1 MPQVYLPRSTLD
13 QFHQDALGQETDLN
27 VEAARHPPEPPP
39 PPVPTPEQQ
48 AAIDLANN
56 PPPPPPPPPP
66 IQAPMASDS
75 LTNPL
80 GAGNALPAAAAAAP
94 SVSPTDPQALYQ
106 DLLQRSGIA
115 DAPAAAAQAV
125 GGAASALGT
134 AAQGAATSAQDR
146 LNQVQ
151 AAAGLDVT
159 PVPVAAPVSTV
170 DTTPHA
176 PSPPVQGGMAA
187 RTPSSAPDSAGRVFP
202 LPIKPDNEPRSTY
215 HSQGGSDLMA
225 PRGTP
230 VMNMQNGTVQQ
241 VFTDNGSHEV
251 GGNAVLIR
259 GDDGLDYYYAH
270 FDQPSAVKN
279 GQRVAA
285 GEQIGAVGNSG
296 NAWKGGTG
304 ATHLHIGIGKGI
316 SSGVGSEGGLGENFD
331 AQGLLSNLQQGV
343 GLGATTLAAAPA
355 AVSSAVQTTAGL
367 SGGGELSGKIGQA
380 GQDIMGQGAAAAGWL
395 GEQGQKALQAVL
407 ITEGGLGGARGDGGK
422 SAGPLQFYEQ
432 GQLANFARQA
442 GMTLDA
448 AKEWVEANPVAA
460 IKWAVGTAQNPGYLG
475 KVIQDGISQGLSGSA
490 LATYAQRFGQ
500 VSVSPERAGQN
511 FQSLFGGGGGLVF
524 GSGGQPSTTTTI
536 TGAPVTDVSAV
547 INAPGRA
554 ASAVA
559 NWADPRTAIEKE
571 AAGYQA
577 SREQKMASA
586 AEASSLDSNMAQ
598 DRNRQQLAQIQ
609 AEPAAAAPNPIQQY
623 ARQLGDGFAG
633 LFAHLAGQ
641 ATSPATQSNSI
652 PQPGALPWA
661 PTPPTPPSDSL
672 TNPLGTGNARD
683 PNAPLPSAAAVPEA
697 SSARYQA
704 GHLGDQIDRFG
715 EDVVRGAA
723 AFADVRPRNAE
734 QEELLRGERPANLGP
749 IPIEPRIAG
758 AKEIWMDNPWGP
770 GVWGARQGAG
780 EEVLAQTNPE
790 YAALKD
796 EEQRLR
802 DKLRGNLEGMP
813 EAEREY
819 ARADQVISPEEV
831 QRLQELHRRMNDMTS
846 RVDLQELAK
855 QNPNLEAAEKEAQGG
870 QSALGAVLLPAGIPR
885 SAAGAGLAAAS
896 ALVDP
901 AGAPFALAG
910 GVERAAAPLVED
922 LFRWRGVAGRTAEE
936 IEAARAALPRPI
948 GPGHGPGPSLDDV
961 FSQSLSRN
969 ERSNVPGTG
978 LTFDALPSRGEVV
991 RNASDLA
998 QGVAR
1003 GAREVP
1009 GKLFGDV
1016 TSSPEELAR
1025 ILERGGAA
1033 RPAEDQGVGSR
1044 VRDLLRGRQGGRVA
1058 TGVDRPEPWESWP
1071 TYEAFQPQKT
1081 WYGDTEL
1088 AAREVK
1094 QLAQAS
1100 GFKKVDPR
1108 EFHDAVMRVAAK
1120 ADPEDGSR
1128 LIGDTLSTYSPE
1140 EYAKMETFL
1149 SKNGGWGYALKP
1161 TEDGLIELVSVF
1173 KDPSAPRGAGY
1184 AAVADAVG
1192 RGANRLDAFDIGG
1205 RLPKL
1210 YTRFGFVE
1218 TDRFAWNPAY
1228 NGAEYIDTVT
1238 GKKVVPK
1245 GLYLDSKTGKWI
1257 TPDVITMERD
1267 TPVARAAADEQHA
1280 RLLSLTS
1287 RAVAQGAEP
1296 PVGANVLMESHA
1308 LPSRSGKPTSKT
1320 VDIPHFVTREGDT
1333 VPLRSS
1339 ATAGMMGSPESRAYV
1354 KAIGSK
1360 GGRKNF
1366 PVGRFRRSD
1375 GAQVPYDSPS
1385 EVAFMSDLEQAK
1397 LDGRIEDWWRSED
1410 SPIAQLKDI
1419 RYINTH
1425 PEKFGYGEYRG
1436 DFVIRHADGSLEL
1449 REVKPEKVIRTQEE
1463 YGQKAGA
1470 QYTGTLGWHVLK
1482 KAIGVIPELAMNKVR
1497 YSIVDESQAG
1507 KLLKMAPSQVGY
1519 TTPRPPRTPSGEQR
1533 GRLAKTFHGMPGI
1546 DYRDLPELETH
1557 QPGGSGNLPGHEV
1570 IRIVDETSRRALAMA
1585 EAGATRAE
1593 ITRFVRD
1600 QLLPTADIV
1609 GRTAGPT
1616 RMVPRQRVAVGRMLA
1631 DMPAT
1636 NIEQLADEWPEAHD
1650 IIQSASTRGVSIDSL
1665 TAQIGGP
1672 RPAFTLNASGDPAGV
1687 EAIAAELGELS
1698 KAERTRV
1705 MRPDTSPEPSM
1716 RGQHAQSI
1724 EIESPGPEAEAAL
1737 EAVGDSFSDRVIIE
1751 YNNEGAATT
1760 VHVLDPD
1767 PVKARDAA
1775 EQIQRELSS
1784 GGVETTLGKQQQVV
1798 VSDLSEEGHATAAAR
1813 RRELLGES
1821 PYQGAYPRGV
1831 SERSG
1836 ANRTG
1841 AGLGG
1846 GADEAGL
1853 VEAGSGEDLRPGPL
1867 SAEPGG
1873 ADGGRLRYADEGEA
1887 GDAAAGALPASPPPR
1902 SAATRA
1908 LRGKQRGE
1916 VALGGDLPNLGLRA
1930 TVPTDFAG
1938 AALGGYAADQT
1949 TPEGTPLPERIA
1961 RDLAGG
1967 AAGFTGA
1974 HVGMGAALRAA
1985 ERGRGLAP
1993 ELGAAAR
2000 AGRRRGQ
2007 VASGF
2012 EETADD
2018 LRFAAS
2024 KADNG
2029 DMADSTT
2036 AAERAEAAWRAGSD
2050 RYYHGTADEFPRPDP
2065 GRFDANGLFGPGY
2078 YLTSD
2083 PRVAGGVVASGG
2095 EQVGPSWLTSS
2106 VKRSPG
2112 EVINPGYAQQ
2122 RAPADTS
2129 AVRDAAAAYTAN
2141 PSADTLAALEAA
2153 LRNSISPPA
2162 GPNVRPVDVPRNL
2175 KLLDVEQPADRQLV
2189 DQLRRDMTPEQ
2200 ADEFDAMLHGYR
2212 TDDAGN
2218 TDNYGVYSALR
2229 SALANDDSGMLRTAA
2244 ESSAEVNARLTAAG
2258 YDGIRYAGGKR
2269 IPMQDAAGRD
2279 IEHTATVVFP
2289 NALDKIR
2296 NALTGRQGGQVATGL
2311 EEAGRPPRRMY
2322 HGTASEFDRA
2332 DAERFNADGLYGPGY
2347 YMTSDP
2353 RVAGGLVGRAG
2364 QDTLDNVARN
2374 IEMQK
2379 RTIAERAAPGYQL
2392 RPGARGTLEDWQAAD
2407 ATELERLQQQH
2418 ADLSS
2423 GSGLLES
2430 GYAQGVQNAATGPN
2444 VRPVDVP
2451 RDINLFNID
2460 AYVPPASLEAIRQ
2473 GLPEAERAVFDRQV
2487 GRAFESRPTGQQ
2499 AYDAL
2504 TAAFGRGPTAKADAN
2519 RALAEAGFDGL
2530 QHEGGKLNPMR
2541 DEAGRDI
2548 SHDVYNVFPES
2559 LEKVRNALSG
2569 RQGGS
2574 ASTRMAADLGGA
2586 AAGGAAGWNAP
2597 QDEDAPAWQ
2606 RPARAAAGALFGAT
2620 LPEHVA
2626 RSRPGSF
2633 GYGALQRSV
2642 RAARADEIAAA
2653 RTTRAAAAPAGKVD
2667 KAVALTTSNMLSGI
2681 GTAVQNTIGGVSQT
2695 LARPGAALL
2704 GGRPSDAARD
2714 VIMMASSLGD
2724 AVRAYGEAARTGVG
2738 ATNPHEATTLPGG
2751 LVGSALTVPL
2761 RNLTATDEFFRVLNG
2776 AGGAAAAASK
2786 RLRDNPS
2793 MDMATLVANHGD
2805 ELVEAGRKAGREAV
2819 YAEGGGAVG
2828 DIGKRLATIRSD
2840 LLRSDNT
2847 GDRILGGLM
2856 QWLIPMTGVP
2866 STILGMGGRILP
2878 GVNEVAGLTQIARG
2892 IKNRD
2897 PEAVYRATRKT
2908 AIAGAVNMAILGEVL
2923 QGNITGDG
2931 PTNPQQKAR
2940 LMEAVDDQGNA
2951 VWRPNSIRVGGRW
2964 FDYSGLGHVA
2974 VPMAMIA
2981 NGVDEVNEW
2990 SRKPADKRGG
3000 MPELAG
3006 DIGAATARTIS
3017 NAWYLRNLGDV
3028 LEASK
3033 TGNIKTIGKSIL
3045 ATGDRLVPLGGLAN
3059 EARKYTDQI
3068 ARDPQSIEE
3077 HFENR
3082 IPGLSTRVPPRYTAT
3097 TGKPMEQPQDPLS
3110 LAFRGT
3116 PPAMMSPNPLAQ
3128 EVSRLNAAGENVSVP
3143 LQDED
3148 YAGAKQSREQT
3159 TLLRQTMGQAANLYG
3174 LSILTDPKYANAT
3187 DKQKADALNK
3197 AVSQSRDIADMQL
3210 ADVARDPHH
3219 QALREWAQ
3227 TPHFIGV
3234 RGSPEEIQQQ
3244 NFVIAEAKAKFSAYK
3259 EAYGEGKARSHLK
3272 ADDPAAYK
3280 LINKTA
3286 VNSAKLEKL
3295 KKAIDERYGGAL
3307 SRDEEKA
3314 AAAGLVGVGQT
3325 VLP

>member
-1 MPQVYLPRSTLD
+1 
-13 QFHQDALGQETDLN
+13 
-27 VEAARHPPEPPP
+27 
-39 PPVPTPEQQ
+39 
-48 AAIDLANN
+48 
-56 PPPPPPPPPP
+56 
-66 IQAPMASDS
+66 MASDS

-134 AAQGAATSAQDR
+134 SAQDR

-151 AAAGLDVT
+151 AAAGLAPTAAPPPPT
-159 PVPVAAPVSTV
+159 PVVPSAPLPSDTLTQPIAGASRLGTGSQFGDPQLTAEEAYSACGPAAAVRFAQAYGRNPSLREATDMARQVGWTTGSGMAGLASEKRLMDNMGVPTKLVNGADWGTFANEARTGNPVMISTSGRNGGHYFTADNWNPQTNQFHV
-170 DTTPHA
+170 GQSGLDLKQGKEWMTPEEMT
-176 PSPPVQGGMAA
+176 SLMGDVQGGLLADH
-187 RTPSSAPDSAGRVFP
+187 PSAPG
-202 LPIKPDNEPRSTY
+202 STI
-215 HSQGGSDLMA
+215 STA
-225 PRGTP
+225 PT
-230 VMNMQNGTVQQ
+230 
-241 VFTDNGSHEV
+241 
-251 GGNAVLIR
+251 
-259 GDDGLDYYYAH
+259 
-270 FDQPSAVKN
+270 
-279 GQRVAA
+279 
-285 GEQIGAVGNSG
+285 
-296 NAWKGGTG
+296 
-304 ATHLHIGIGKGI
+304 
-316 SSGVGSEGGLGENFD
+316 SSR
-331 AQGLLSNLQQGV
+331 
-343 GLGATTLAAAPA
+343 
-355 AVSSAVQTTAGL
+355 AVSSTGIQTTAGL

-432 GQLANFARQA
+432 GQLANFAKQA
-442 GMTLDA
+442 GMTMDA

-460 IKWAVGTAQNPGYLG
+460 IKWAIGTAQNPGYLG

-511 FQSLFGGGGGLVF
+511 FQSLFGGGSGLVF

-586 AEASSLDSNMAQ
+586 AEASSLDSNLAQ

-641 ATSPATQSNSI
+641 ATSPATQSTSI
-652 PQPGALPWA
+652 PQPGALPWE

-683 PNAPLPSAAAVPEA
+683 PNAPMPSAAVVPEA
-697 SSARYQA
+697 ASARSQV

-831 QRLQELHRRMNDMTS
+831 QRLQELHRQMNDMTS

-885 SAAGAGLAAAS
+885 TAAGAGLAAAS

-969 ERSNVPGTG
+969 ERSGVPGTG

-991 RNASDLA
+991 RNASELA

-1058 TGVDRPEPWESWP
+1058 TGADRPEPWESWP

-1088 AAREVK
+1088 SAREVK

-1100 GFKKVDPR
+1100 GFKKVSPQ

-1120 ADPEDGSR
+1120 PDPEDGSR
-1128 LIGDTLSTYSPE
+1128 LIGDTLSTYSPA
-1140 EYAKMETFL
+1140 EYATMDTFM

-1161 TEDGLIELVSVF
+1161 TPDGHIELVSVF
-1173 KDPSAPRGAGY
+1173 KDPQAPRGAGY

-1228 NGAEYIDTVT
+1228 NAAEYIDTVT

-1245 GLYLDSKTGKWI
+1245 GLYLDSKTGKWV

-1267 TPVARAAADEQHA
+1267 TALARAAADEQHS
-1280 RLLSLTS
+1280 RLLGLTS
-1287 RAVAQGAEP
+1287 RAVAKGEEP
-1296 PVGANVLMESHA
+1296 PPGANVLIESHMR
-1308 LPSRSGKPTSKT
+1308 PTRQGKASFQT
-1320 VDIPHFVTREGDT
+1320 VGIPHFVTREGDT

-1354 KAIGSK
+1354 KAVGSK

-1366 PVGRFRRSD
+1366 PVGKFRRSD

-1410 SPIAQLKDI
+1410 SPIAHLKDI
-1419 RYINTH
+1419 RYVNTH

-1436 DFVIRHADGSLEL
+1436 DFVIRHPDGSLEL

-1470 QYTGTLGWHVLK
+1470 QYTGMLGWHVLK
-1482 KAIGVIPELAMNKVR
+1482 KAIGVIPELAMNKTR

-1507 KLLKMAPSQVGY
+1507 KLLRMAPSQVSY
-1519 TTPRPPRTPSGEQR
+1519 TTPKPPRLPSGKQA
-1533 GRLAKTFHGMPGI
+1533 GRQAKTFRGMPGI

-1557 QPGGSGNLPGHEV
+1557 QPGGTGNLPGHEV
-1570 IRIVDETSRRALAMA
+1570 IRIIDETSRRAVEMA
-1585 EAGATRAE
+1585 NGGATRAE

-1616 RMVPRQRVAVGRMLA
+1616 RMVRGQRVAVGRMLA

-1636 NIEQLADEWPEAHD
+1636 NIDQLAAEWPEAHD
-1650 IIQSASTRGVSIDSL
+1650 IIQSANGRGVTIDSL
-1665 TAQIGGP
+1665 SAQVGGAGP
-1672 RPAFTLNASGDPAGV
+1672 PAVSFTASGDPAGV
-1687 EAIAAELGELS
+1687 EAISAELGELS

-1716 RGQHAQSI
+1716 RGQHAQPI
-1724 EIESPGPEAEAAL
+1724 EITSPGPEAEAAL
-1737 EAVGDSFSDRVIIE
+1737 EELEQSLGDRVVIE

-1767 PVKARDAA
+1767 PETARAVAKAVQ
-1775 EQIQRELSS
+1775 EELSS
-1784 GGVETTLGKQQQVV
+1784 GGVETTLGDQVQVV

-1813 RRELLGES
+1813 RRELLGET

-1831 SERSG
+1831 SQRKGAGTDGAGAATQGGPGAGPGALAEARSG
-1836 ANRTG
+1836 EVLPEGALPTG
-1841 AGLGG
+1841 ESRGATAGQLRD
-1846 GADEAGL
+1846 ADA
-1853 VEAGSGEDLRPGPL
+1853 
-1867 SAEPGG
+1867 
-1873 ADGGRLRYADEGEA
+1873 GEA
-1887 GDAAAGALPASPPPR
+1887 GDAAAGALPAAPPPR
-1902 SAATRA
+1902 NAATRA

-1993 ELGAAAR
+1993 ELSAAAR

-2430 GYAQGVQNAATGPN
+2430 GYAQSVQPAPELAEQTRQAIDDSISQARRLMSDPNISESGRRNLEELVQQRLEQRQALMVGPN
-2444 VRPVDVP
+2444 MRPVDVP
-2451 RDINLFNID
+2451 RDLNLLNID
-2460 AYVPPASLEAIRQ
+2460 AYVPPTSLEAIRQ

-2519 RALAEAGFDGL
+2519 RVLAEAGFDGL

-2805 ELVEAGRKAGREAV
+2805 ELVEAGRTAGREAV

-3006 DIGAATARTIS
+3006 NVGAATARTIS

-3259 EAYGEGKARSHLK
+3259 EAYGEGRARSHLK